1 MQAALKQQRKN
12 VSRSGEY
19 LTLVRQY
26 VEKVRASSEPPEL
39 ERSLKDLKIRQLE
52 REAETGTDTLTVQA
66 VRRLLSYAFLV
77 LASYESS
84 DAFREDNPARALALL
99 DVANAIQPGSPS
111 VCARRK
117 RAMGMLGRDTSEA
130 AQPCPATR
138 N

>member
-26 VEKVRASSEPPEL
+26 VEKVRASSEPPGL

-52 REAETGTDTLTVQA
+52 REMETGTDTLTVQA
-66 VRRLLSYAFLV
+66 VHRLLSYAFLV
-77 LASYESS
+77 LAWYESS
-84 DAFREDNPARALALL
+84 LAFEQNNPARALGLL
-99 DVANAIQPGSPS
+99 DVADAIQPVSAG

-117 RAMGMLGRDTSEA
+117 RAMGMMGRDTSEA
-130 AQPCPATR
+130 AEPCPATR
-138 N
+138 